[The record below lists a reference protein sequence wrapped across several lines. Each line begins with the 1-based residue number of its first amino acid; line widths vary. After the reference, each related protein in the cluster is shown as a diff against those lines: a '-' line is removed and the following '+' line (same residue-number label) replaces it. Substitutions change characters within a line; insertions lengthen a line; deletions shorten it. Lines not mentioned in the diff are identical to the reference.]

1 MKFSLKL
8 LLCTMIVMALGF
20 GFSGFYFVNYVF
32 ETAMDREVGQAL
44 DDNSI
49 LRFAFETAAL
59 NVPAKYDVLQDNTI
73 GEIASNLE
81 TGGHSA
87 RRMLRLSDEQK
98 QVLYASSGFDA
109 GSQCLD
115 LTDAGTKTY
124 RVIKLDKGYYIQAG
138 TMVNALDRALYLET
152 LRDVSDVF
160 RERALGFSVYRQV
173 TIAMLVCGTFIMHL
187 ISSWLT
193 RPIRLLTRAT
203 KRMASGDYHYR
214 ARKVSG
220 DELGQLTS
228 DFNQMANAL
237 EDNIGKLEEEIQAR
251 EDFVAAFAHEL
262 KTPLTSIIGYA
273 DMLRSRKLDEEKQ
286 FMSANYIYTEGK
298 RLETMSFRLLDIMV
312 TRRSEVDFTV
322 VSVESLFVYL
332 YDMYVLN
339 KSAKIYFNYDEGF
352 VWAEANLIKSV
363 LMNLLDNACK
373 ASEADGLIEVY
384 GRMQKGGYR
393 FEVKDHGV
401 GIPKEE
407 QHKIT
412 KAFYMVDKSRSRSRN
427 GAGLGLALCAE
438 ILLCTKAAWK

>member
-98 QVLYASSGFDA
+98 QILYASSGFDA
-109 GSQCLD
+109 DSRCLD

-203 KRMASGDYHYR
+203 KRMASGDYH
-214 ARKVSG
+214 
-220 DELGQLTS
+220 
-228 DFNQMANAL
+228 
-237 EDNIGKLEEEIQAR
+237 
-251 EDFVAAFAHEL
+251 
-262 KTPLTSIIGYA
+262 
-273 DMLRSRKLDEEKQ
+273 
-286 FMSANYIYTEGK
+286 
-298 RLETMSFRLLDIMV
+298 
-312 TRRSEVDFTV
+312 
-322 VSVESLFVYL
+322 
-332 YDMYVLN
+332 
-339 KSAKIYFNYDEGF
+339 
-352 VWAEANLIKSV
+352 
-363 LMNLLDNACK
+363 
-373 ASEADGLIEVY
+373 
-384 GRMQKGGYR
+384 
-393 FEVKDHGV
+393 
-401 GIPKEE
+401 
-407 QHKIT
+407 
-412 KAFYMVDKSRSRSRN
+412 
-427 GAGLGLALCAE
+427 
-438 ILLCTKAAWK
+438 